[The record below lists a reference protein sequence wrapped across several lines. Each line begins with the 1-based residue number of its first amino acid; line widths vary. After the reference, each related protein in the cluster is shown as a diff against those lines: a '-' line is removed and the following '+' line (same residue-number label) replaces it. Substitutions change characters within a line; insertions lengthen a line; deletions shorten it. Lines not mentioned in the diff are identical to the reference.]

1 MASPGSPHHV
11 LITGA
16 SSGIGA
22 ALALHYANQGA
33 ALSLFARNASRLD
46 GIAVACRKAGG
57 ETTTEIG
64 DVGDDAVMARWVEAC
79 DARQRVDLVIANAGM
94 GGERALAGAAGESLK
109 DANDMLRTN
118 VAGVANTI
126 IPLLP
131 HFVARRRGQIAIV
144 SSLAAY
150 VALPDTPVYCASKAA
165 VRVYGQALRRLL
177 APNGVQVS
185 VVCPGFVAT
194 PMSASLGKQL
204 PFLWSAE
211 RAAHHIADGLSRG
224 RREISFPWQ
233 LAALAKLAGCLPS
246 FLVDSL
252 LHQSRLGARS

>member
-1 MASPGSPHHV
+1 MRPRVAPRHV

-22 ALALHYANQGA
+22 ALAQHYAGPGV
-33 ALSLFARNASRLD
+33 ALSLFARNAARLE
-46 GIAVACRKAGG
+46 AVAEACRKAGG
-57 ETTTEIG
+57 EAATGVG
-64 DVGDDAVMARWVEAC
+64 DVGDPALMADWTEAC
-79 DARQRVDLVIANAGM
+79 EARRPVDLVIANAGM
-94 GGERALAGAAGESLK
+94 GGEHALAGAAGESLAA
-109 DANDMLRTN
+109 ANDMMRTN

-131 HFVARRRGQIAIV
+131 RLVARRSGQIAIV

-150 VALPDTPVYCASKAA
+150 VALPDTPIYCASKAA
-165 VRVYGQALRRLL
+165 VRVYGHGLRRLL
-177 APNGVQVS
+177 APQGVDVT

-194 PMSASLGKQL
+194 PMSASLGARL
-204 PFLWSAE
+204 PFVWTAE
-211 RAAHHIADGLSRG
+211 RAARHIANGLAHG

-233 LAALAKLAGCLPS
+233 LATLARLAGLLPS
-246 FLVDSL
+246 RLVDPL